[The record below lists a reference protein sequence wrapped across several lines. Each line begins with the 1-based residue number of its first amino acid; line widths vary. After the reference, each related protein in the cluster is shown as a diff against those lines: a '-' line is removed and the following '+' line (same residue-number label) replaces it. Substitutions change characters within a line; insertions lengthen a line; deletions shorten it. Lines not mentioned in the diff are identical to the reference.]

1 MTMGHNDQREG
12 DFVYEGKQETHTHT
26 MKRIHPFDCQGCE
39 KNWSSSCSVCVR
51 VSVCVSVIVLLP

>member
-12 DFVYEGKQETHTHT
+12 DFVYEGKQD
-26 MKRIHPFDCQGCE
+26 PFDCQGCE
-39 KNWSSSCSVCVR
+39 KNWSSSCSVCIR